1 MRWRRLRVAVL
12 LVTALALGTA
22 LALEPNPTERI
33 PNQQAGR
40 LPYQLAP
47 FTAVDGTGQ
56 VRLLIAGD
64 APITLHGV
72 DGESLHGLRQ
82 GPGSIAIRPG
92 VRLAAPFGRSGAMG
106 Q

>member
-1 MRWRRLRVAVL
+1 MCWRRLRVAVL
-12 LVTALALGTA
+12 LVTTFALGPT
-22 LALEPNPTERI
+22 LALEPNPAERI

-47 FTAVDGTGQ
+47 FTAVDGTAQ
-56 VRLLIAGD
+56 LRLLIAGD

-72 DGESLHGLRQ
+72 DGESVRGDK

-92 VRLAAPFGRSGAMG
+92 VRLVAPFGRSGAMG